1 MSRPCKAADLEI
13 RTVGEEV
20 LVHHPSAQKVH
31 ILNRTAGQILELCDG
46 QRTQEEIVET
56 ICRDTGA
63 DKQTVTDDV
72 AQLLGDFAKL
82 GIVTD
87 SAPRS

>member
-1 MSRPCKAADLEI
+1 MMNGPCKAADLDI
-13 RTVGEEV
+13 RTVGDEV

-46 QRTQEEIVET
+46 IRSQDEIVDS

-63 DKQTVTDDV
+63 QRVLVSQDV
-72 AQLLGDFAKL
+72 AQMIGDFTKL
-82 GIVTD
+82 GLV
-87 SAPRS
+87 S